1 MVAVCAPPTFE
12 GICTDSS
19 THRVGK
25 ELFLNCVHEMW
36 TLSWLISLSSAAR
49 NLKFYPLS
57 LRKAI
62 GQDAPL
68 SFIADS
74 FKIETCTPG
83 PIKLF
88 KDLSTWELLNL
99 KVSTVLEIPDRLY
112 NEYSISSKFLE
123 DVMRKY
129 TIQSTGKDTLEHQ
142 FKIDKPI
149 QYMLATTRHYS
160 WPK

>member
-1 MVAVCAPPTFE
+1 
-12 GICTDSS
+12 
-19 THRVGK
+19 
-25 ELFLNCVHEMW
+25 
-36 TLSWLISLSSAAR
+36 
-49 NLKFYPLS
+49 LKFYPLS

-99 KVSTVLEIPDRLY
+99 KVSTVLEIPDRLH

-142 FKIDKPI
+142 FQIDKPI

-160 WPK
+160 